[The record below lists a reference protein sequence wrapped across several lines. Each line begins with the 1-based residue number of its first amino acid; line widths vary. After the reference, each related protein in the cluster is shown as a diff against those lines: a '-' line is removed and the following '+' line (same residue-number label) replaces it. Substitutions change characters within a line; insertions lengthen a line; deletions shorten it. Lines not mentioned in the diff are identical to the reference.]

1 MLPDRS
7 GCMKKFLP
15 NIDVIVDVET
25 IGIFKHNSKRSA
37 NLSLISSGIRSAK
50 EGRKV
55 SKDASKEVEKAMII
69 PNAVFNVGITLQ
81 HKGKILKT
89 MSGEDC
95 SWNIG
100 IKEFWEYPE
109 HRIIDFYRKNFD
121 SSDFHYMYETFA
133 EFLYEFFYPLL
144 KSFKQMANIKLWSY
158 NAMFDSRAFV
168 DTAKL
173 ENEEIPKP
181 ILDNWNCIFVLVAN
195 TIVKN
200 KYVQFVNWA
209 VEKEYE
215 FLKNKKEQCKYISE
229 KGNIRTNA
237 QTIYRYISGDDSFIE
252 EHKGMEDTQIE
263 GEILEWCKKFKKW
276 SLLDSTPNVAWTIIN
291 HKALPFQSIGHLDH
305 ELTQSILTETN
316 REKLIEIYENFGREI

>member
-1 MLPDRS
+1 MTN
-7 GCMKKFLP
+7 FLP
-15 NIDVIVDVET
+15 TIDVIIDVET
-25 IGIFKHNSKRSA
+25 IAVFKHNYKKGA
-37 NLSLISSGIRSAK
+37 NLSLIGNGIRSIK

-55 SKDASKEVEKAMII
+55 EKEIEKEIEKTMII
-69 PNAVFNVGITLQ
+69 PNAIFNVGITLQ
-81 HKGKILKT
+81 HKGRILKT
-89 MSGEDC
+89 ASGEEC

-100 IKEFWEYPE
+100 IREFWQYPE
-109 HRIIDFYRKNFD
+109 HRILDFYRKNFEKD
-121 SSDFHYMYETFA
+121 GSDFNYMYETFA

-144 KSFKQMANIKLWSY
+144 KSFKKAANIKLWSY

-173 ENEEIPKP
+173 ENEAIPTP

-200 KYVQFVNWA
+200 KNAQFVNWA

-215 FLKNKKEQCKYISE
+215 LIAKNKLEQGKYISE

-237 QTIYRYISGDDSFIE
+237 QTIYRYMSGDDTFIE
-252 EHKGMEDTQIE
+252 AHKGMEDTRIE
-263 GEILEWCKKFKKW
+263 GEILEWCKTFNGW

-291 HKALPFQSIGHLDH
+291 YKALPFQSIGHLDH
-305 ELTQSILTETN
+305 ESVQSMLTETN
-316 REKLIEIYENFGREI
+316 QERLLEIYENFGRE

>member
-1 MLPDRS
+1 
-7 GCMKKFLP
+7 MKKFLP

-25 IGIFKHNSKRSA
+25 IGIFKHNYRKVADMSLVSSA
-37 NLSLISSGIRSAK
+37 IINAK

-55 SKDASKEVEKAMII
+55 TKKQQEESEKAMII
-69 PNAVFNVGITLQ
+69 SNAVFNVGITLQ

-89 MSGEDC
+89 SSGEFC

-109 HRIIDFYRKNFD
+109 HRILDFYRKNFAKD
-121 SSDFHYMYETFA
+121 GSDFHYMYETFA
-133 EFLYEFFYPLL
+133 DFLYEFFYPLL
-144 KSFKQMANIKLWSY
+144 KSFNKAANIKLWSY

-195 TIVKN
+195 TIAEN
-200 KYVQFVNWA
+200 KDVQFVNWA
-209 VEKEYE
+209 VEKEYGLIE
-215 FLKNKKEQCKYISE
+215 KNKLEQGKYISE

-237 QTIYRYISGDDSFIE
+237 QTMYRYISGDDSFIE
-252 EHKGMEDTQIE
+252 AHKGMEDTRIE
-263 GEILEWCKKFKKW
+263 GEILEWCKTFKRW
-276 SLLDSTPNVAWTIIN
+276 SLLDSTPNVAWTIVN
-291 HKALPFQSIGHLDH
+291 YRALPFQSIGHLDH
-305 ELTQSILTETN
+305 ELTQSMLTETN
-316 REKLIEIYENFGREI
+316 QEKLVEIYENFGRED

>member
-1 MLPDRS
+1 
-7 GCMKKFLP
+7 MKKFLP
-15 NIDVIVDVET
+15 NVDVIVDVET
-25 IGIFKHNSKRSA
+25 IGIFKHNYRKVADMSLVSSA
-37 NLSLISSGIRSAK
+37 IINAK

-55 SKDASKEVEKAMII
+55 TKKQQEESEKAMII
-69 PNAVFNVGITLQ
+69 SNAVFNVGITLQ
-81 HKGKILKT
+81 HNGKILKT
-89 MSGEDC
+89 SSGELC

-109 HRIIDFYRKNFD
+109 HRILDFYRKNFEKD
-121 SSDFHYMYETFA
+121 GSDFHYMYETFA

-144 KSFKQMANIKLWSY
+144 KSFSGNANLKLWSY
-158 NAMFDSRAFV
+158 NAMFDSRAFI
-168 DTAKL
+168 DTAQL
-173 ENEEIPKP
+173 EQEKIPNP

-195 TIVKN
+195 TIVEN
-200 KYVQFVNWA
+200 KDVQYVNWA

-215 FLKNKKEQCKYISE
+215 LIAKNKVEQCKYISE

-252 EHKGMEDTQIE
+252 AHKGMEDTQIE

-291 HKALPFQSIGHLDH
+291 YKALPFQSIGHLDH
-305 ELTQSILTETN
+305 EDIQLMLTETN
-316 REKLIEIYENFGREI
+316 QEKLIEIYENFGRE